1 MFHPHNNVIEGNYF
15 INCPKGLY
23 LSGDKADFR
32 YSPQLS
38 SGTSIKSDKD
48 YISLLIEKRDEN
60 ILNKPGMTIPVIR
73 LNKIGLYKDEFRKSL
88 PDIQKLMKGLS
99 DTAGFNSAND
109 VKATNQQ

>member
-1 MFHPHNNVIEGNYF
+1 M
-15 INCPKGLY
+15 
-23 LSGDKADFR
+23 SG
-32 YSPQLS
+32 
-38 SGTSIKSDKD
+38 GTSIKSDKD